1 MATIVEQIQRDALDP
16 AIPVSALLRRV
27 KFASVKLGLGQVED
41 WVNHEL
47 NGYPGEV
54 PDYRMVHGQ
63 VRVLNPYRGWMPLLG
78 NPQLV
83 NKLSVTRGNQPIAAI
98 EELLGPGKDEF
109 LMDFAPH
116 IVDALNKTAN
126 FQWPRYALHI
136 DRGSLVKIVDR
147 VRTLVLDW
155 ALDLERAGI
164 FGNEF
169 TFTPAEKR
177 KAQEA
182 SVAINIG
189 NIGSFA
195 GNLGAGNSSGD
206 ITASDIQVDQVR
218 KLAEETRQHVE
229 ALVANGAD
237 HEALGR
243 SLSAIEKEV
252 DQPSP
257 DRGALRGYL
266 TDLRNAVSG
275 AAGNLIASGVLTTI
289 NQILG
294 TGVPSP

>member
-1 MATIVEQIQRDALDP
+1 M
-16 AIPVSALLRRV
+16 
-27 KFASVKLGLGQVED
+27 
-41 WVNHEL
+41 
-47 NGYPGEV
+47 
-54 PDYRMVHGQ
+54 
-63 VRVLNPYRGWMPLLG
+63 
-78 NPQLV
+78 
-83 NKLSVTRGNQPIAAI
+83 
-98 EELLGPGKDEF
+98 
-109 LMDFAPH
+109 
-116 IVDALNKTAN
+116 
-126 FQWPRYALHI
+126 
-136 DRGSLVKIVDR
+136 
-147 VRTLVLDW
+147 
-155 ALDLERAGI
+155 
-164 FGNEF
+164 
-169 TFTPAEKR
+169 
-177 KAQEA
+177 
-182 SVAINIG
+182 AINIG